1 MHIYRASIPNC
12 LGEYVLCYDSY
23 FLLKR
28 DKKIDYVKKSEKY
41 HKDRLKEYK
50 EFKKDRRKRFL
61 EMLKVLSQILPVF
74 K

>member
-1 MHIYRASIPNC
+1 M
-12 LGEYVLCYDSY
+12 
-23 FLLKR
+23 
-28 DKKIDYVKKSEKY
+28 DYVKKSEKY